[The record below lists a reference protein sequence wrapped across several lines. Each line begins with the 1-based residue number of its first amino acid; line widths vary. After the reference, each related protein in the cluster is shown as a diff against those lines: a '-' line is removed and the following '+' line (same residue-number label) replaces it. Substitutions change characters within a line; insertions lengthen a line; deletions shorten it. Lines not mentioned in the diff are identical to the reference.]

1 MRCKGEVKV
10 RLWTTLRLSRAPVC
24 IALSFLL
31 LVATVAKLRADDQ
44 ELQHLV
50 DTMQFMENALK
61 RNAGAACR
69 IGADGQVRS
78 SQDSSA
84 EFSLS
89 PALVCPQLN
98 QTNRD
103 AWIAMLEAQLTFK
116 RHVFAVLDKTPGAYA
131 GQLRSI
137 SAQLHRAA
145 WGMSCGY
152 LRAGADTSNEALETL
167 RNVQDWAEH
176 FGETQ
181 RVTSVRAWSQLI
193 KAMAKVRAAQPEMT
207 DICRSVPART
217 APTTDTSQNA
227 ATRDEPA
234 KATASARRP
243 LPTDALD
250 PSEPSRTASAAR
262 GTAANIPD
270 ATWRAMQGKSW
281 HKGFGCPSRR
291 KLALLTIPYK
301 DFDGRCRIGEM
312 IVARSVASDI
322 LDVFAKLYNGDF
334 RIARMDLVHEFGGD
348 DPRSMSA
355 NNTSAFNCRRVTGGR
370 RLSEHSYGKAIDIN
384 PVQNPYVRRGRTQPR
399 AGRAYDTPAERL
411 RKRLGVIR
419 RRGVAERAFR
429 SIGWTW
435 GGNWRSLKDYQHFS
449 QSGR

>member
-217 APTTDTSQNA
+217 SDDRHVTKRSNPG
-227 ATRDEPA
+227 R
-234 KATASARRP
+234 ARQS
-243 LPTDALD
+243 D
-250 PSEPSRTASAAR
+250 
-262 GTAANIPD
+262 
-270 ATWRAMQGKSW
+270 
-281 HKGFGCPSRR
+281 
-291 KLALLTIPYK
+291 
-301 DFDGRCRIGEM
+301 RIGAQALAHRRFGSFGAFAHGLSGARDSRQHTGCN
-312 IVARSVASDI
+312 VARH
-322 LDVFAKLYNGDF
+322 
-334 RIARMDLVHEFGGD
+334 ARQVL
-348 DPRSMSA
+348 A
-355 NNTSAFNCRRVTGGR
+355 
-370 RLSEHSYGKAIDIN
+370 
-384 PVQNPYVRRGRTQPR
+384 
-399 AGRAYDTPAERL
+399 
-411 RKRLGVIR
+411 
-419 RRGVAERAFR
+419 
-429 SIGWTW
+429 
-435 GGNWRSLKDYQHFS
+435 
-449 QSGR
+449 